1 MQIKKDD
8 LIRHQLNSYNDF
20 VNNVMQ
26 GIVDEQG
33 VLETR
38 IPNLQIKFGKIALKK
53 SDAKEMDSTVHRVT
67 PSDARLRNMTYAGK
81 LVLEVIAIQDGVE
94 RPPINATVGEF
105 PIMVKSD
112 FCWLN
117 SLNEKELCELGEDP
131 MDFGGYFIVNGRER
145 VVIILEDL
153 APNTIISSLDE
164 VAGKDNITVKVFS
177 TRQGFRSRVAVTRK
191 EMRTGETLYVSFPG
205 LPRILPLSV
214 VLRSLG
220 LKDREILDLFEDEE
234 KPEMKVNLELCK
246 VKDEDDALE
255 YIGARV
261 AIGQRSEIQKTRAQQ
276 ILDLFLLPHV
286 GNDGETRLK
295 KAIFLARMAKRAI
308 EIDLGMRDVDDKDHY
323 MNKRLKIAGDM
334 MEELFR
340 TAFSA
345 IVKDIKYQTEKN
357 YARRKKIDL
366 RRAVRPEVFTKR
378 VMYSLATGNWPG
390 GRTGISQILDRT
402 NYIAVLAHLRRVTST
417 LSRTHPHFEA
427 RDLHGTHWG
436 RFCPCETP
444 EGQNCGLV
452 KNLALSARITREHS
466 PKIVEDSLKEFD
478 ATKGKYVIEVNGRVS
493 GFVDNPNR
501 VTKKIKSLRRQGK
514 IDIDV
519 NVGVFEE
526 NKEIQIFC
534 DKGRVQ
540 RPVAI
545 VEDGKALITK
555 AELDKIKKG
564 DLGIDKFVE
573 EGKVEYIDSL
583 EEENAYTAID
593 LKDVTE
599 DHTHLEL
606 DTSLIVGVG
615 ASIIPYSEYNSSPR
629 ITMGSA
635 MSKQSLGYYATNFH
649 MRTDTRANMLHYGQT
664 PLTMTHGLR
673 IAEYEKLPSGQNFV
687 VAILSYEGY
696 NLEDAVIFNQSSID
710 RGLGISTFY
719 RTYEIEEK
727 RYPGGQKDKFEN
739 PTEEVE
745 GYRGPESYRLLDE
758 TGIVDPG
765 MFVGSSDV
773 LVGKTSPPR
782 FLEEIGEFGLLGD
795 KRRESSLCV
804 RPRES
809 GIVDHVILTLLDN
822 GNRLVKIR
830 ARKGRYPEIGDKFAS
845 RHGQKGVIGLLV
857 RQEDMPFTESG
868 VVPDLVLNPH
878 AIPSRMTV
886 GHLLEMIGSK
896 VGCMDGRI
904 IDGTVFK
911 GEKEIDLRASLKKA
925 GFRDTGKET
934 MYDGKTGKKFD
945 CDIYIAPIFYQKLH
959 HMVAGKMHARSR
971 GPVTLLT
978 HQPTEGRA
986 NEGGLRFGEMERD
999 CLIGHGASLLLRERL
1014 VEESDRSD
1022 LLVCPECG
1030 EEAIR
1035 DAASGKFGCPICGEI
1050 NPVLVQ
1056 VPHAFKLL
1064 VDEIKSMCVSTLILT
1079 DDKKKK

>member
-1 MQIKKDD
+1 MQITRDD
-8 LIRHQLNSYNDF
+8 LTKHQLNSYNDF
-20 VNNVMQ
+20 VNDVMQ
-26 GIVDEQG
+26 AIVNDTGIID
-33 VLETR
+33 TR
-38 IPNLQIKFGKIALKK
+38 IPNLQIKFGKISLKK
-53 SDAKEMDSTVHRVT
+53 PDTKEMDSTVHRIT
-67 PSDARLRNMTYAGK
+67 PNDSRLRNMTYSGK
-81 LVLEVIAIQDGVE
+81 LVLEIISVQDGVE
-94 RPPINATVGEF
+94 RPPINAVIGEF

-112 FCWLN
+112 YCWLN
-117 SLNEKELCELGEDP
+117 GLTGRDLAELGEDTE
-131 MDFGGYFIVNGRER
+131 DLGGYFIINGRER

-153 APNTIISSLDE
+153 APNTTITSLDE

-177 TRQGFRSRVAVTRK
+177 THQGFRSRIAVTRK

-214 VLRSLG
+214 VLRALG
-220 LKDREILDLFEDEE
+220 LKDDEILDLFEEEE

-246 VKDEDDALE
+246 VKNAQEALE
-255 YIGARV
+255 YIGVRV
-261 AIGQRSEIQKTRAQQ
+261 AVGQRREIQVTRAQQ
-276 ILDLFLLPHV
+276 VLDLFLLPHI
-286 GNDGETRLK
+286 GNENELRRR
-295 KAIFLARMAKRAI
+295 KAIFLTRMAKRAI
-308 EIDLGMRDVDDKDHY
+308 EIDLGTREVDDKDHY

-340 TAFSA
+340 TAFGA
-345 IVKDIKYQTEKN
+345 LVKDVKYQTEKN
-357 YARRKKIDL
+357 YARRKRIDL

-452 KNLALSARITREHS
+452 KNLALSARITREQN
-466 PKIVEDSLKEFD
+466 PKKVEEVLKEFNVD
-478 ATKGKYVIEVNGRVS
+478 SGKYVIEVNGKII
-493 GFVDNPNR
+493 GFVNNPSK
-501 VTKKIKSLRRQGK
+501 VTKKITSLRRQGK
-514 IDIDV
+514 LSTDI
-519 NVGVFEE
+519 NVGVFED

-540 RPVAI
+540 RALAL
-545 VEDGKALITK
+545 VEGGKPLVSK
-555 AELDKIKKG
+555 SELEKVLKG
-564 DLGIDKFVE
+564 EMDIDKFVE

-583 EEENAYTAID
+583 EEENAYTAMGIKE
-593 LKDVTE
+593 LTPN
-599 DHTHLEL
+599 HTHLEL
-606 DTSLIVGVG
+606 DPSLILGVG

-629 ITMGSA
+629 ITMGAA
-635 MSKQSLGYYATNFH
+635 MSKQSLGYYATNFVS
-649 MRTDTRANMLHYGQT
+649 RTDTRANLLHYAQKPIT
-664 PLTMTHGLR
+664 TTHGMR
-673 IAEYEKLPSGQNFV
+673 ISEYERLPSGQNFV
-687 VAILSYEGY
+687 VAIMSYEGY
-696 NLEDAVIFNQSSID
+696 NLEDALIFNKSSVD
-710 RGLGISTFY
+710 RGLGISTFF

-727 RYPGGQKDKFEN
+727 RYPGGQKDKFQMVG
-739 PTEEVE
+739 EEVE
-745 GYRGPESYRLLDE
+745 GYRGLEAYRFLDDS
-758 TGIVDPG
+758 GVVDPG
-765 MFVGSSDV
+765 IQVDASDV
-773 LVGKTSPPR
+773 LVGKSSPPR

-809 GIVDHVILTLLDN
+809 GIVDRVIMTVLDN
-822 GNRLVKIR
+822 GNRLVKVR
-830 ARKGRYPEIGDKFAS
+830 VRKGRYPELGDKFAS

-857 RQEDMPFTESG
+857 NHEDMPFTEKG
-868 VVPDLVLNPH
+868 VVPDLIINPH

-886 GHLLEMIGSK
+886 GHLLEMVGGK
-896 VGCMDGRI
+896 VGAMEGRQ

-911 GEKEIDLRASLKKA
+911 GEKEEDLRAALKKA
-925 GFRDTGKET
+925 GFDSSGTET

-945 CDIYIAPIFYQKLH
+945 CEIYIAPIYYQKLH
-959 HMVAGKMHARSR
+959 HMAAGKMHARSR

-999 CLIGHGASLLLRERL
+999 CLIGHGASLLLRERM
-1014 VEESDRSD
+1014 VEESDRSE

-1030 EEAIR
+1030 EEAIS
-1035 DAASGKFGCPICGEI
+1035 DTSSGKFSCPVCGEV

-1064 VDEIKSMCVSTLILT
+1064 LDEIKSMCISTSILT
-1079 DDKKKK
+1079 GEKAKK